1 MRSKRLERERAI
13 DLRRRGL
20 SYSEIRKH
28 VPVAK
33 SSLSLWLRSVGLLEW
48 QQERLSKRKLAAAR
62 MGGRKVHE
70 RRVERTKQTVE
81 QAAGEGQQYL
91 QAKDV
96 HWLTG
101 VVFYWAE
108 GSKPKPWNHA
118 EQFGF
123 TNMDVTTILIMRDWL
138 ERYCAVRPTD
148 ITYDLY
154 IHAGANV
161 VGTQEF
167 WLRNLGIEPDR
178 LRTYFKRNNPSPRR
192 RNVGRDYHGIMRMRV
207 KRSTGLNHR
216 VSGWIQAVTRYCGVV

>member
-101 VVFYWAE
+101 VVFYWVE

-123 TNMDVTTILIMRDWL
+123 TNMDVTTIPNHARL
-138 ERYCAVRPTD
+138 VRA
-148 ITYDLY
+148 ILCCQA
-154 IHAGANV
+154 HRHN
-161 VGTQEF
+161 
-167 WLRNLGIEPDR
+167 LRSVHSRRSQCCWCSGVLAKEPGDR
-178 LRTYFKRNNPSPRR
+178 A
-192 RNVGRDYHGIMRMRV
+192 
-207 KRSTGLNHR
+207 RSTSYLLQKEQSVTQAAECRQR
-216 VSGWIQAVTRYCGVV
+216 VSWYHEDAS